1 MNDKKE
7 PGLKGLEEDSSR
19 PGDTW
24 HRGFEKERAALSP
37 RNTEKQP
44 SHLFSLL
51 PVGPSH

>member
-7 PGLKGLEEDSSR
+7 PDSGLEEDCSR
-19 PGDTW
+19 PGDTQR
-24 HRGFEKERAALSP
+24 RGPEKERAALSP

-44 SHLFSLL
+44 SHIISPL